1 MRRVLA
7 RTDPEMLL
15 LDLLAAERD
24 RIDRQIADLR
34 SVRNRLDDM
43 ITEARKPDS
52 GCPCLP
58 AEPLDSG

>member
-1 MRRVLA
+1 
-7 RTDPEMLL
+7 MLLLDL

-58 AEPLDSG
+58 AEPLASS